1 MKKIFLLAAGA
12 ILLTVLSTAL
22 FVTSRQ
28 VWAAREAAREWQAA
42 RVTELKDIGSTNRL
56 EILPLYEEAG
66 DPGRYQIGHGLS
78 YLITTDTTT
87 FLMDVGN
94 HPAEAARMPQDWNMR
109 VMSISWDA
117 IDAVIFSHF
126 HPDHVGGVAAW
137 KAVDLEGIS

>member
-12 ILLTVLSTAL
+12 TLLTVLSTAL

-28 VWAAREAAREWQAA
+28 VWAAREAARVA
-42 RVTELKDIGSTNRL
+42 ELKDIGSTNRL

-94 HPAEAARMPQDWNMR
+94 HPAEAARMPLDWNMR